1 MTQRNL
7 KTYPI
12 PQKPELD
19 ISNVDDFV
27 SEEKLMCM
35 PMNDFSNLT
44 QYVIKLKGQLSKCNS
59 QALAYN

>member
-1 MTQRNL
+1 MAQRNL

-12 PQKPELD
+12 PQKPELH

-44 QYVIKLKGQLSKCNS
+44 KYVIKLEGQLAKCNS